1 MQFVNTFNFV
11 AMKKTISLSVMMFLV
26 LFCFGQFGLDQLNNA
41 QLRLVYSELNFIKKK
56 PNKKT
61 FRSEKVNT
69 YTETTQNLKNQK
81 QQSKFVYS
89 LNKMAWNT
97 NIERFNKKNK
107 LMYAWKY
114 NYLNDTLITATYSI
128 NKKGDTT
135 VKSNYVYN
143 EKGMLTRKE
152 NFYRDMVQPKKF
164 ETRTYNAQNK
174 LVKNEHYKNNG
185 KLMFRYEYD
194 YYENGSKKE
203 TRYFNHKNKLKI
215 KYTYECDL
223 KGEIENKEVKA
234 RNYCSKK
241 NINADGTF
249 FEVFEFKDEKNRIR
263 KTVYNYNKDSTLK
276 QFERFDVKG
285 NLIYKA
291 NYYFDYKQQVTFYDT
306 FNRKGKKQNSYQ
318 YKYNEK
324 GFVEKFITF
333 NKKNQAVEET
343 SYTYAYGE

>member
-1 MQFVNTFNFV
+1 
-11 AMKKTISLSVMMFLV
+11 MKKTILLTTMML
-26 LFCFGQFGLDQLNNA
+26 LGIFCFGQFGLDQLNNA
-41 QLRLVYSELNFIKKK
+41 QTRLVYSQIGFIKKK
-56 PNKKT
+56 PGKKT
-61 FRSEKVNT
+61 FKTEKVKS
-69 YTETTQNLKNQK
+69 YTEINQNLKNKK
-81 QQSKFVYS
+81 QISKIVYT
-89 LNKMAWNT
+89 LNKMAWST
-97 NIERFNKKNK
+97 NYERFNKKNK
-107 LMYAWKY
+107 LIFAWKY
-114 NYLNDTLITATYSI
+114 KYINDTLISLTYSI

-135 VKSNYVYN
+135 YKNTYAYN
-143 EKGMLTRKE
+143 ETGMLTRQESYYK
-152 NFYRDMVQPKKF
+152 DMNQPKIF
-164 ETRTYNAQNK
+164 ETRSYNAQNK
-174 LVKNEHYKNNG
+174 LVKNEHYNKNG
-185 KLMFRYEYD
+185 QLEFRYEYD

-203 TRYFNHKNKLKI
+203 TRLYNHKNKLKI

-241 NINADGTF
+241 NVNADGTF
-249 FEVFEFKDEKNRIR
+249 VEIFEFKDEKNRIR

-291 NYYFDYKQQVTFYDT
+291 NYYFDDKQQVTFYDT

-318 YKYNEK
+318 YIYNDK

-333 NKKNQAVEET
+333 NKKNKAVEET

>member
-1 MQFVNTFNFV
+1 
-11 AMKKTISLSVMMFLV
+11 MKKTISFSIMML
-26 LFCFGQFGLDQLNNA
+26 LAIFCFGQFGFDQLNNA
-41 QLRLVYSELNFIKKK
+41 QARLVYSQIGFIKKK

-61 FRSEKVNT
+61 FRTENVKT
-69 YTETTQNLKNQK
+69 YTEIKQNLKKQK
-81 QQSKFVYS
+81 QSSKIVYT

-97 NIERFNKKNK
+97 HYERFNKKNK

-114 NYLNDTLITATYSI
+114 NYLNDTLISSTYSI

-135 VKSNYVYN
+135 FKSNWVYN
-143 EKGMLTRKE
+143 EKGMLIRKE
-152 NFYRDMVQPKKF
+152 NFNKDMVQPKEF
-164 ETRTYNAQNK
+164 ETRTYNTQNK
-174 LVKNEHYKNNG
+174 LAKNEYFKING
-185 KLMFRYEYD
+185 QLVFRYEYD

-215 KYTYECDL
+215 KYTYACDL
-223 KGEIENKEVKA
+223 KGEIENKAVKA

-241 NINADGTF
+241 NVNTDGSF

-263 KTVYNYNKDSTLK
+263 KTIYNYNKDSTLK

-291 NYYFDYKQQVTFYDT
+291 NYYFDDKQQVTFYDT
-306 FNRKGKKQNSYQ
+306 FNGKGKKQNSYQ
-318 YKYNEK
+318 YIYNDK
-324 GFVEKFITF
+324 GFVEKYITF
-333 NKKNQAVEET
+333 NKKNVAVEET